1 MIWFSSNCGSVCGW
15 FCSLIGF
22 SEKINQAQSVSDDL
36 TESQNLRVFYAMS
49 VFFFQE
55 RAMPSENLADGIRVL
70 ETMPKAPSGSAGTK
84 RQTRPGRAGRQ
95 WQGRSY
101 RR

>member
-36 TESQNLRVFYAMS
+36 TESQNLRVFYAIS
-49 VFFFQE
+49 VFFSKKG
-55 RAMPSENLADGIRVL
+55 RCRLKIL
-70 ETMPKAPSGSAGTK
+70 
-84 RQTRPGRAGRQ
+84 QTAFRF
-95 WQGRSY
+95 
-101 RR
+101 